1 MAIWIF
7 VPVYFFSSDEKCR
20 IIFYRSL
27 ANIDFLLS
35 LVFHGVIK
43 LNLQCTTTQYYPFHV
58 KTLSFFFST
67 TRLHL
72 FFAFW
77 GPDPSPVIVRLG
89 LGLEFLSLNFLETFI
104 CNKVCIL
111 QKKVCFAKSQIS
123 RNWMLWRLFWSEE
136 KKMFILFIKFVR
148 QHLLSCYKTVW

>member
-35 LVFHGVIK
+35 LVFLGVIK

-58 KTLSFFFST
+58 KTLSFFL
-67 TRLHL
+67 LHNKA
-72 FFAFW
+72 AF
-77 GPDPSPVIVRLG
+77 V
-89 LGLEFLSLNFLETFI
+89 F
-104 CNKVCIL
+104 CIL
-111 QKKVCFAKSQIS
+111 GSRSFASYCPARVGSRVSFFKLSRDFHMQQGLYFAKKSLLCKIS
-123 RNWMLWRLFWSEE
+123 NFAELDALKIILIGRE
-136 KKMFILFIKFVR
+136 KNVYTVYKIRASTLAF
-148 QHLLSCYKTVW
+148 LL

>member
-35 LVFHGVIK
+35 LVFLGVIK

-58 KTLSFFFST
+58 KTLSFFL
-67 TRLHL
+67 LHNKA
-72 FFAFW
+72 AF
-77 GPDPSPVIVRLG
+77 V
-89 LGLEFLSLNFLETFI
+89 F
-104 CNKVCIL
+104 CIL
-111 QKKVCFAKSQIS
+111 GSRSFASYCPARVGSRVSFFKLSRDFHMQQGLYFAKKSALQNLKF
-123 RNWMLWRLFWSEE
+123 RGTGCFEDYFDRKR
-136 KKMFILFIKFVR
+136 KKCLYC
-148 QHLLSCYKTVW
+148 L

>member
-67 TRLHL
+67 TRPHL

-104 CNKVCIL
+104 CNMVCIL
-111 QKKVCFAKSQIS
+111 QKKSLLCKISNFAELDALKIILIG
-123 RNWMLWRLFWSEE
+123 RE
-136 KKMFILFIKFVR
+136 KNVYTVYKIRASTLAF
-148 QHLLSCYKTVW
+148 LL

>member
-35 LVFHGVIK
+35 LVFLGVIK

-58 KTLSFFFST
+58 KTLSFFL
-67 TRLHL
+67 LHNQA
-72 FFAFW
+72 AF
-77 GPDPSPVIVRLG
+77 V
-89 LGLEFLSLNFLETFI
+89 F
-104 CNKVCIL
+104 CIL
-111 QKKVCFAKSQIS
+111 GSRSFASYCPARVGSRVSFFKLSRDFHMQHGLYFAKKSLLCKIS
-123 RNWMLWRLFWSEE
+123 NFAELDALKIILIGRE
-136 KKMFILFIKFVR
+136 KNVYTVYKIRASTLAF
-148 QHLLSCYKTVW
+148 LL

>member
-35 LVFHGVIK
+35 LVFLGVIK

-58 KTLSFFFST
+58 KALSFFL
-67 TRLHL
+67 LHNQA
-72 FFAFW
+72 AF
-77 GPDPSPVIVRLG
+77 V
-89 LGLEFLSLNFLETFI
+89 F
-104 CNKVCIL
+104 CIL
-111 QKKVCFAKSQIS
+111 GSRSFASYCPARVGSRVSFFKLSRDFHMQQGLYFAKKSLLCKIS
-123 RNWMLWRLFWSEE
+123 NFAELDALKIILIGRE
-136 KKMFILFIKFVR
+136 KNVYTVYKIRASTLAF
-148 QHLLSCYKTVW
+148 LL

>member
-35 LVFHGVIK
+35 LVFLGVIK

-67 TRLHL
+67 TRPHL

-111 QKKVCFAKSQIS
+111 QKKSALQNLKFRGTGCFEDYFDRK
-123 RNWMLWRLFWSEE
+123 R
-136 KKMFILFIKFVR
+136 KKCLYC
-148 QHLLSCYKTVW
+148 L